1 MCNWRCQRGLPS
13 GSWCSRRLFISPVA
27 EPALGC
33 LQPPDAALQETG
45 SGRARDRVP
54 PCSSSKN
61 RALGKAEA
69 LSRREGGPAKLAA
82 DRINDATAMLRGG
95 PRYSGKAASGQDG
108 PLSWRARPPLGSLGE
123 ETEQIP
129 ESRHCTPLRPEEAEG
144 PMAEVEVD
152 SGWGRR
158 GPPIQRHGFSTPL
171 PRGPPSSRVASRLP
185 WPGHPPP
192 AARLTPLPRGP
203 RACSLCP
210 SSPAAIHRRQA
221 LGPAALSS

>member
-1 MCNWRCQRGLPS
+1 MGNWRCQRGLPS
-13 GSWCSRRLFISPVA
+13 GSWCSRRLFISPLA

-45 SGRARDRVP
+45 WGRAGARVP

-95 PRYSGKAASGQDG
+95 PRYSGEGASGQDG

-123 ETEQIP
+123 ETEQTP
-129 ESRHCTPLRPEEAEG
+129 EIRHCTPLRPEEAEG
-144 PMAEVEVD
+144 PMA
-152 SGWGRR
+152 GWRSILAGEELPRCLGPEAVPPTSSLPWLCKHR
-158 GPPIQRHGFSTPL
+158 KLPAWPGQTPREPAPRAGPP
-171 PRGPPSSRVASRLP
+171 
-185 WPGHPPP
+185 
-192 AARLTPLPRGP
+192 
-203 RACSLCP
+203 
-210 SSPAAIHRRQA
+210 
-221 LGPAALSS
+221 

>member
-95 PRYSGKAASGQDG
+95 PWYSGKAASGQDG

-152 SGWGRR
+152 SGWGR
-158 GPPIQRHGFSTPL
+158 
-171 PRGPPSSRVASRLP
+171 AAKM
-185 WPGHPPP
+185 PG
-192 AARLTPLPRGP
+192 AR
-203 RACSLCP
+203 SCP
-210 SSPAAIHRRQA
+210 SHVLSALALQTQKIASLAWADPMRASSPCRATMSE
-221 LGPAALSS
+221 LGA